1 MQIYP
6 TFPLNIGVVKN
17 YVQLL
22 ADYLKKTGWLYQ
34 KYQSRII

>member
-6 TFPLNIGVVKN
+6 TFSPNIGVVKN

-22 ADYLKKTGWLYQ
+22 ADYLKKTGWLNQRY
-34 KYQSRII
+34 